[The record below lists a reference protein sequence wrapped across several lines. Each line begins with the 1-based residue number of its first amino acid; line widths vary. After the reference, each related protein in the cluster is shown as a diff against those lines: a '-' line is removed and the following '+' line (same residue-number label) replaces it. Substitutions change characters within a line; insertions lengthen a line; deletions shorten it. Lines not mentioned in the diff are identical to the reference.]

1 MGGGRSLADHGAVP
15 ASAGGMTHRG
25 GRRRALLGLVVSTW
39 LLALGWGSASA
50 AEAQGCI
57 TRLAVSVSL
66 PSPFA
71 AAYPSSVGVGL
82 STTGRTIRDVR
93 ASLYTFAGDQIA
105 TGRLPVL
112 SGSRTL
118 KMKLAF
124 APLQQGSYTLV
135 VTGEPNANPSCGPK
149 KLVEVVTFRG
159 CITGLPLKFV
169 SPPGGTASDYGGYL
183 SLTVQSAGP
192 LIRHLE
198 GAVYDA
204 DGTVF
209 GQGTLNAL
217 YGQASL
223 DLRLDRPLVAGD
235 YSVVVAGL
243 IQQPPSCG
251 PKTIQID
258 LHFN

>member
-1 MGGGRSLADHGAVP
+1 MGEGRPLADHGAVP
-15 ASAGGMTHRG
+15 VSAGGRTHRG
-25 GRRRALLGLVVSTW
+25 RRRRALLGLAVSTW
-39 LLALGWGSASA
+39 LLALGGPASA

-57 TRLAVSVSL
+57 TRLPVSVSL

-82 STTGRTIRDVR
+82 STTGRPIRNVR
-93 ASLYTFAGDQIA
+93 ASLYTFGGDQIA
-105 TGRLPVL
+105 AGRLPVL

-192 LIRHLE
+192 LIRNLE
-198 GAVYDA
+198 GAVYAA

-209 GQGTLNAL
+209 GHGTLNAL

-243 IQQPPSCG
+243 VAQPPSCG